1 MENFVEKTIKF
12 LILLRVTKC
21 YNVQVS
27 KNNSIVKTKKGFLNS
42 KIGYIITKDKIKI
55 LF

>member
-12 LILLRVTKC
+12 LILFRGAKC

-27 KNNSIVKTKKGFLNS
+27 KDNSIVKNKKRFF
-42 KIGYIITKDKIKI
+42 K
-55 LF
+55 